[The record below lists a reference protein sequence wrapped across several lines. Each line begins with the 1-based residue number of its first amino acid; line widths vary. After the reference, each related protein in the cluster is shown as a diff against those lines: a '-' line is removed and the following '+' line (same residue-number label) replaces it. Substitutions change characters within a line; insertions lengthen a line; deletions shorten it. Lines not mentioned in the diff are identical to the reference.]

1 MLKLYTNTSLLTEK
15 NRKHVFPLLFDL
27 YYTKNDFLI
36 SHYSIV
42 ENLNDSDIVVIPLEY
57 THSLK
62 SYKSIIN
69 VVLDKAKLANKP
81 IWVYS
86 GGDFGYSLQDKSI
99 FNFRL
104 GGFHGKLHE
113 STIIMP
119 SFINDPYDSNLEKS
133 FAPLHKNKIPQIGFV
148 GHAQGGFIKYIK
160 EFLSFVKVNLKRILI
175 NEHKDYQSFYP
186 SSIKRAK
193 YLKLIQGSDKLESNF
208 ILRNKYRAGVKSAL
222 EKKTTTMEFYD
233 NIYKNP
239 YTFCMRGAGNF
250 SVRFY
255 ETLAVGRIPI
265 LIKTDCRLP
274 LSSQIN
280 WKNRCLIVEA
290 KEVRNMEQL
299 ILNFHESLSEE
310 EFIQLQINN
319 RGLWEASLKRESF
332 FKVIHDDFL
341 TKLKLQDA

>member
-186 SSIKRAK
+186 SSIKRA
-193 YLKLIQGSDKLESNF
+193 
-208 ILRNKYRAGVKSAL
+208 GVKSAL

-310 EFIQLQINN
+310 EFIQLQINS
-319 RGLWEASLKRESF
+319 RGLWKGSLKRESF